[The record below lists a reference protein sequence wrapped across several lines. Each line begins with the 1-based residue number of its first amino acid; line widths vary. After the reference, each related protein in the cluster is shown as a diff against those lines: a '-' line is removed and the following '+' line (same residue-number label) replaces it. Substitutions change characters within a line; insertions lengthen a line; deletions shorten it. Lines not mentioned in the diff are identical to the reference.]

1 MSAELGDR
9 SDVGG
14 LLSICMQREAFGDL
28 PNEDLEVVSEVL
40 AGQSLGW
47 KSTLP
52 SSEAEAIRESL
63 KGLLRNN

>member
-40 AGQSLGW
+40 AGQSLGC
-47 KSTLP
+47 KVP
-52 SSEAEAIRESL
+52 CHRRRQKQSESR
-63 KGLLRNN
+63 